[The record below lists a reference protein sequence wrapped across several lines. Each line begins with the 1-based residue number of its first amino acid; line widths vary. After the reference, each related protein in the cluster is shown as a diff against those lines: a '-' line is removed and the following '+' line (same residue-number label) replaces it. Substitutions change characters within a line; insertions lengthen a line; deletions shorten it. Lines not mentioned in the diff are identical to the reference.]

1 MFPSGRPLFR
11 PAFDVLDTDG
21 DGRISREDLQSFY
34 TDEDVIGSMISSAD
48 FNRNGVVEY
57 EEFERILSDSVAS
70 GDRGG
75 VGVME
80 EVFKSMDA
88 DGDGRVSYSDLK
100 TYLSGA
106 GLVVSDEE
114 IEAMILLGGGGP
126 DGVSYEGLLA
136 ILAIN

>member
-34 TDEDVIGSMISSAD
+34 TDEDVIGSMVSSAD
-48 FNRNGVVEY
+48 FNLNGVVEY
-57 EEFERILSDSVAS
+57 GEFERILSDSVA
-70 GDRGG
+70 RGG
-75 VGVME
+75 GVME

-100 TYLSGA
+100 IYLSGA

-114 IEAMILLGGGGP
+114 IEAMILLGG

-136 ILAIN
+136 ILAIHEL

>member
-34 TDEDVIGSMISSAD
+34 TDEDVIGSMVSSAD

-57 EEFERILSDSVAS
+57 EEFECILSDSVAS
-70 GDRGG
+70 GG
-75 VGVME
+75 GVME

-100 TYLSGA
+100 IYLSGA

-114 IEAMILLGGGGP
+114 IEAMILLGG
-126 DGVSYEGLLA
+126 DGVSNEGLLA
-136 ILAIN
+136 ILAIHEL

>member
-70 GDRGG
+70 GGG
-75 VGVME
+75 GVME

-88 DGDGRVSYSDLK
+88 DGDGRVSYSDF
-100 TYLSGA
+100 
-106 GLVVSDEE
+106 EN
-114 IEAMILLGGGGP
+114 LLEWSWIGG
-126 DGVSYEGLLA
+126 E
-136 ILAIN
+136 

>member
-34 TDEDVIGSMISSAD
+34 TDEDVIGSMVSSAD
-48 FNRNGVVEY
+48 FNRNGVMEY

-70 GDRGG
+70 GG
-75 VGVME
+75 GVME

-100 TYLSGA
+100 IYLSGA
-106 GLVVSDEE
+106 GLVVSVEE
-114 IEAMILLGGGGP
+114 IEEIILLGG

-136 ILAIN
+136 ILAIHEL